1 LAAVKGTERLRKL
14 LRLLQILSVIG
25 RYRLDESLPA
35 HYRRPLLRLL
45 LLPFKIVPARKL
57 NRGESLRRACEDLGP
72 IFIKFGQLLSTR
84 PDLIPPELTQEL
96 NQLQDNV
103 APFPNAEFK
112 RIVEKAL
119 GGSVEELF
127 LEFDEAPLASASIA
141 QVHTAVL
148 LTGEAVVVKAVRPG
162 IEHTITKDIQ
172 LMQFVAQTLERFS
185 PESKRLR
192 PVEVVNEYKDTI
204 FDELNLM
211 REAAN
216 ASQLRR
222 NWLNSPLLYVPKVY
236 WDYCRR
242 NVMVMERVDG
252 IQATDVLALKAQNT
266 DLKLLAER
274 GVEIFFTQVFEHNF
288 FHADMHPGNVFI
300 SREHPHRPSYIAL
313 DMAIIGSLTRE
324 DQYYLARNLLAMFR
338 RDYRQV
344 AELHVLSGWVPKHT
358 SIAGFEGAIRA
369 VCEPI
374 FEKPLKDISFGEA
387 LITLF
392 QTARRFDMPVQPQLV
407 LLQKTLLNIEG
418 MGRQLYPE
426 LDLWATAHPYLERW
440 MKDRFHPKRLYQDFK
455 RQGPEWMEQLPDVPH
470 LVLDTVNRMKELGET
485 APELRRVSE
494 VLADERTQASRRRR
508 RSNIALA
515 AFVGALFT
523 ALPQL
528 TNLPVSSL
536 ILLGVGLLA
545 LLLQ

>member
-1 LAAVKGTERLRKL
+1 MGRFF
-14 LRLLQILSVIG
+14 RLLQILAIVG
-25 RYRLDESLPA
+25 RYRLDECLPPV
-35 HYRRPLLRLL
+35 YRNWRLRLI
-45 LLPFKIVPARKL
+45 LLPFKIAPAPRLSQGQRLRK
-57 NRGESLRRACEDLGP
+57 ACELLGP

-84 PDLIPPELTQEL
+84 PDLIPADLIIEL

-103 APFPNAEFK
+103 APFPNAEF
-112 RIVEKAL
+112 RQVVEKAL
-119 GGSVEELF
+119 GAPLEVLF
-127 LEFDEAPLASASIA
+127 TEFSEGPLASASIA
-141 QVHTAVL
+141 QVHTATL
-148 LTGEAVVVKAVRPG
+148 TTGEAVVVKAVRPG
-162 IEHTITKDIQ
+162 IERTIAKDIQ
-172 LMQFVAQTLERFS
+172 LMEWIAEMLERFS
-185 PESKRLR
+185 AESKRLR
-192 PVEVVNEYKDTI
+192 PIDVVKEYRDTI

-222 NWLNSPLLYVPKVY
+222 NWAASPLLYVPKVY

-252 IQATDVLALKAQNT
+252 IQVTDIPALQAQNT
-266 DLKLLAER
+266 NLKLLAER
-274 GVEIFFTQVFEHNF
+274 GVEIFFRQVFEHNF
-288 FHADMHPGNVFI
+288 FHADMHPGNVFV
-300 SREHPHRPSYIAL
+300 SRQTPETPSYIAL

-344 AELHVLSGWVPKHT
+344 AELHVLSGWVPKNT

-418 MGRQLYPE
+418 LGRQLYPD
-426 LDLWATAHPYLERW
+426 LDLWNTAHPYLERW
-440 MKDRFHPKRLYQDFK
+440 MKERFDPRTLWHDFK
-455 RQGPEWMEQLPDVPH
+455 RQGPEWLEKFPEVPH
-470 LVLDTVNRMKELGET
+470 LALDTMLRLKELGEV
-485 APELRRVSE
+485 APDLR
-494 VLADERTQASRRRR
+494 DASRAFSQDQGRPARKRR
-508 RSNIALA
+508 RSAIALA
-515 AFVGALFT
+515 AFAGAAFT
-523 ALPQL
+523 AMPQL
-528 TNLPVSSL
+528 SVLPAGTV
-536 ILLGVGLLA
+536 ILLGVGILA
-545 LLLQ
+545 LVLR